1 VANTRLPPRPQ
12 RRPVTATPT
21 GTLLR
26 CQTGNLDWFAYVLLS
41 LRCSVVVHEPPE
53 LHAALAHLATSLA
66 CKTITSD
73 ESPLTLT

>member
-1 VANTRLPPRPQ
+1 
-12 RRPVTATPT
+12 
-21 GTLLR
+21 LLR